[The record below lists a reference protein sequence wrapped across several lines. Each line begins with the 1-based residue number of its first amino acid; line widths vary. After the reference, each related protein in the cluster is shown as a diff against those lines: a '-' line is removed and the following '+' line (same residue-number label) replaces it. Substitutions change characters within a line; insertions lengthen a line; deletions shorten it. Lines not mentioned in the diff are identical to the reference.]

1 MFRPGALSTD
11 VTGVGDIAD
20 DVIGFNVCLYI
31 GRMAFLS
38 TYFADKGSLCSVS
51 SDDRVVTDFHH
62 RFDLLVQ

>member
-1 MFRPGALSTD
+1 MSRPGALSTD
-11 VTGVGDIAD
+11 VARVDDIAD

-38 TYFADKGSLCSVS
+38 TYFTDKGSCCSVS
-51 SDDRVVTDFHH
+51 SDDRVVTDFYH